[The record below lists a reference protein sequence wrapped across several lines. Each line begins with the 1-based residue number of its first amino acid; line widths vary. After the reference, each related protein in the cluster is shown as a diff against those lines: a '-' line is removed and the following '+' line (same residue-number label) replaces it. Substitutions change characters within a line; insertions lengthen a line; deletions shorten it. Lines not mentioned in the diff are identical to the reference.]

1 MTQPTGSTA
10 QLDDEELR
18 GLVAEALELP
28 VADVTDKAEFVE
40 ELGVD
45 SLMIMEIMVRVE
57 QRYDVQVEDEEFA
70 DVRTFSHVRTL
81 LADKLAAAR

>member
-1 MTQPTGSTA
+1 MTQPTGGTV
-10 QLDDEELR
+10 QLDVEELR
-18 GLVAEALELP
+18 ELVAEALELP
-28 VADVTDKAEFVE
+28 VSDVTDDAEFVE

-70 DVRTFSHVRTL
+70 DVRTFGHVRAL
-81 LADKLAAAR
+81 LADKLAAR

>member
-1 MTQPTGSTA
+1 MTQPNGTA

-28 VADVTDKAEFVE
+28 VSDVTDEAEFVE

-81 LADKLAAAR
+81 LADKLTAAR